1 MSVRLRRLVPF
12 LVLFILST
20 TSCPILAQ
28 TVYSASGLANVN
40 AIATSFRTALGTLN
54 PNVAG
59 SFGSGRREIN
69 WDGVPDALATPNN
82 LPANFFNVNSPRGV
96 VFATPG
102 TAFQVSANSS
112 AGPVEFGNINAT
124 YPMHFATFS
133 AQRLFTAVGSNVL
146 DVTFYISGS
155 ATPAKVTGFGAV
167 FTDVDNASTTSI
179 QYFDGAGLSLGT
191 YFVPAAANDL
201 SFLGVVFAT
210 ATVGRVRISS
220 GNAALGPNNNPP
232 ATDVVVMD
240 DFIYGEPILATSPV
254 LVGVVSRKVH
264 GAAGTFNLPLG
275 NVASNPTTEPRVGP
289 TQTIV
294 FTFDSVVTAGT
305 ASLSEGAATVGTPT
319 FGGNEMV
326 VPLSA
331 VNNAQYVTVS
341 VGNVSTAGGGT
352 GGAGS
357 ARIGFLAGDVN
368 QSRAVTVADLGLIN
382 AQLAQPVTAAN
393 YLKDVNASGT
403 LTIADK
409 GIANGKL
416 TTSLPLP

>member
-1 MSVRLRRLVPF
+1 MSVRLRRFVPF
-12 LVLFILST
+12 LFLFILGAAPS
-20 TSCPILAQ
+20 PILAQ
-28 TVYSASGLANVN
+28 TVYTASGVVNVN
-40 AIATSFRTALGTLN
+40 ATVVSFRTALGTLN
-54 PNVAG
+54 PNVVG

-69 WDGVPDALATPNN
+69 WDGVPDASATPNN

-96 VFATPG
+96 VFSTPG
-102 TAFQVSANSS
+102 TAVQVSANSS

-124 YPMHFATFS
+124 YPTHFTTFS

-146 DVTFYISGS
+146 DVTFYIPGSG
-155 ATPAKVTGFGAV
+155 TPAKVTGFGAV
-167 FTDVDNASTTSI
+167 FTDVDNANTTSI
-179 QYFDGAGLSLGT
+179 QFFDGAGLSLGT

-210 ATVGRVRISS
+210 ASVGRVRITS
-220 GNAALGPNNNPP
+220 GNAALGPNNSPP

-240 DFIYGEPILATSPV
+240 DFIYGEPVLAAPL

-264 GAAGTFNLPLG
+264 GAAGTFNQPLG
-275 NVASNPTTEPRVGP
+275 NVPSNPTTEPRLGP
-289 TQTIV
+289 THTIV

-305 ASLSEGAATVGTPT
+305 ASISEGVATVGSPT
-319 FGGNEMV
+319 FSGNEMV

-341 VGNVSTAGGGT
+341 VSNVSAAGGGT
-352 GGAGS
+352 GGAGA
-357 ARIGFLAGDVN
+357 ARIGFLAADVN

-393 YLKDVNASGT
+393 FLRDVNLSGT

-416 TTSLPLP
+416 TTSLLLP

>member
-1 MSVRLRRLVPF
+1 MR
-12 LVLFILST
+12 
-20 TSCPILAQ
+20 
-28 TVYSASGLANVN
+28 
-40 AIATSFRTALGTLN
+40 ATKRT
-54 PNVAG
+54 
-59 SFGSGRREIN
+59 
-69 WDGVPDALATPNN
+69 
-82 LPANFFNVNSPRGV
+82 
-96 VFATPG
+96 
-102 TAFQVSANSS
+102 
-112 AGPVEFGNINAT
+112 PVEFGNINAT
-124 YPMHFATFS
+124 YPTHFTTFS

-146 DVTFYISGS
+146 DVTFFVPGS

-179 QYFDGAGLSLGT
+179 QYFDTAGLSLGT

-210 ATVGRVRISS
+210 ASVGRVRITS

-240 DFIYGEPILATSPV
+240 DFIYGEPVPAPPV

-275 NVASNPTTEPRVGP
+275 NVASNPTTEPRLGP
-289 TQTIV
+289 THTIV

>member
-1 MSVRLRRLVPF
+1 M
-12 LVLFILST
+12 
-20 TSCPILAQ
+20 
-28 TVYSASGLANVN
+28 
-40 AIATSFRTALGTLN
+40 
-54 PNVAG
+54 
-59 SFGSGRREIN
+59 
-69 WDGVPDALATPNN
+69 
-82 LPANFFNVNSPRGV
+82 
-96 VFATPG
+96 
-102 TAFQVSANSS
+102 
-112 AGPVEFGNINAT
+112 
-124 YPMHFATFS
+124 
-133 AQRLFTAVGSNVL
+133 GSNVL
-146 DVTFYISGS
+146 DVTFFVPGS
-155 ATPAKVTGFGAV
+155 TTPAKVTGFGAV

-179 QYFDGAGLSLGT
+179 QYFDAAGTSLGT
-191 YFVPAAANDL
+191 YFVPTAPGDL
-201 SFLGVVFAT
+201 SFVGVMFST
-210 ATVGRVRISS
+210 ASVGRVRITS
-220 GNAALGPNNNPP
+220 GNAALGPNNSPP

-240 DFIYGEPILATSPV
+240 DFIYGEPLLASPV
-254 LVGVVSRKVH
+254 LSGAASRKAH

-275 NVASNPTTEPRVGP
+275 NVASNPTTEPRQGP
-289 TQTIV
+289 TYTIV

-382 AQLAQPVTAAN
+382 AQLAHPVTAAN

-416 TTSLPLP
+416 TMSLPLP